1 MKKLCCLILSLGLF
15 SSCAFFNQVLKESGN
30 KTLESLGEA
39 GDAILRADEEITPSQ
54 EWDEP
59 LPPIFYRSMHWS
71 EMPRWK
77 NT

>member
-39 GDAILRADEEITPSQ
+39 GDAILRADEEITPSL
-54 EWDEP
+54 E
-59 LPPIFYRSMHWS
+59 
-71 EMPRWK
+71 
-77 NT
+77 